1 MKITLEAHGKKI
13 HVETSNDDVCITEMI
28 SILKGL
34 LVQADFHPCTVD
46 DVFSSDF
53 DDCSWNLD
61 REPMSHIDLDRTTLD
76 EHNLTNQTI

>member
-1 MKITLEAHGKKI
+1 MKITLEAHGKKA
-13 HVETSNDDVCITEMI
+13 HVETSNDDVCITEMV

-53 DDCSWNLD
+53 DECSWN
-61 REPMSHIDLDRTTLD
+61 LDRTTLD